1 MSSTPHD
8 PFYSSPFGPFYRR
21 HTPYMVQPEYR
32 IYEMNKRLQSRT
44 EIAANAVANPHQAPV
59 RCKAGGGK
67 QGNSKL
73 FWQVSCAVLSGVG
86 ERTESEDSDN
96 LWWDA
101 FATEFFEDDA
111 TLTLSFCL
119 EDGPKRY
126 TIGRTLIPRYFSTV
140 FEGGVTDLYYILKH
154 SKESYHNSSI
164 TVDCDQC
171 TMVTQHGKPM
181 FTKVCTE
188 GRLILEFTF
197 DDLMRIKTWHFTIRQ
212 YRELVPR
219 SILAMHAQ
227 DPQVLE
233 QLSKNITRMG
243 LTNFTLNYL
252 RLCVIL
258 EPMQELMSRHKTYN
272 LSPRDCLKT
281 CLFQKWQRMVA
292 PPAEPTRQPTTK
304 RRKRKNSTS
313 STSNSSAGN
322 NANSTN
328 SKKKS
333 AAANLSLSSQD
344 VMVVGEPTLMG
355 GEFGDE
361 DERLIT
367 RLENTQYDAANGM
380 DDEEDFNNS
389 PALGNNS
396 PWNSKPPANQETKSE
411 NPTPQASQ

>member
-1 MSSTPHD
+1 MGDLENKGVLKYSRLCSFIFQRFANSPLLPPACLLSWCVPSF
-8 PFYSSPFGPFYRR
+8 PFLLPF
-21 HTPYMVQPEYR
+21 QE
-32 IYEMNKRLQSRT
+32 K
-44 EIAANAVANPHQAPV
+44 
-59 RCKAGGGK
+59 KA
-67 QGNSKL
+67 
-73 FWQVSCAVLSGVG
+73 
-86 ERTESEDSDN
+86 
-96 LWWDA
+96 
-101 FATEFFEDDA
+101 
-111 TLTLSFCL
+111 
-119 EDGPKRY
+119 
-126 TIGRTLIPRYFSTV
+126 IGRTLIPRYFSTV

-171 TMVTQHGKPM
+171 AMVTQHGKPM

-227 DPQVLE
+227 DPQVLD

-313 STSNSSAGN
+313 STSNSSAGT
-322 NANSTN
+322 NANSTG
-328 SKKKS
+328 SKKKTP
-333 AAANLSLSSQD
+333 AANLSLSSQIASIA
-344 VMVVGEPTLMG
+344 
-355 GEFGDE
+355 
-361 DERLIT
+361 R
-367 RLENTQYDAANGM
+367 
-380 DDEEDFNNS
+380 S
-389 PALGNNS
+389 PVSGCALR
-396 PWNSKPPANQETKSE
+396 T
-411 NPTPQASQ
+411 

>member
-44 EIAANAVANPHQAPV
+44 
-59 RCKAGGGK
+59 
-67 QGNSKL
+67 
-73 FWQVSCAVLSGVG
+73 
-86 ERTESEDSDN
+86 EDSDN

-171 TMVTQHGKPM
+171 AMVTQHGKPM

-188 GRLILEFTF
+188 GRLIVEFTF

-227 DPQVLE
+227 DPQVLD

-292 PPAEPTRQPTTK
+292 PPEPTRQPTTK

-322 NANSTN
+322 NANSTG
-328 SKKKS
+328 SKKKTP
-333 AAANLSLSSQD
+333 AANLSLSSQ
-344 VMVVGEPTLMG
+344 VPVSLAFLLGLKSCLCLSSTCRGPRESLLELPTRSGQVGG
-355 GEFGDE
+355 GGGGGQGQGRGGQEWEGGALPWKPSLATWE
-361 DERLIT
+361 LERNI
-367 RLENTQYDAANGM
+367 
-380 DDEEDFNNS
+380 
-389 PALGNNS
+389 
-396 PWNSKPPANQETKSE
+396 KSLCCVG
-411 NPTPQASQ
+411 T

>member
-21 HTPYMVQPEYR
+21 HSPYMVQPEYR

-44 EIAANAVANPHQAPV
+44 E
-59 RCKAGGGK
+59 
-67 QGNSKL
+67 
-73 FWQVSCAVLSGVG
+73 
-86 ERTESEDSDN
+86 ESDN
-96 LWWDA
+96 LWWEA

-140 FEGGVTDLYYILKH
+140 YEGGVTDLYYILKH
-154 SKESYHNSSI
+154 AKEAYHNSSI

-219 SILAMHAQ
+219 SILAMH
-227 DPQVLE
+227 
-233 QLSKNITRMG
+233 
-243 LTNFTLNYL
+243 
-252 RLCVIL
+252 LCVIL

-292 PPAEPTRQPTTK
+292 PPAEPTRQTTTK

-313 STSNSSAGN
+313 NTANSNAGN
-322 NANSTN
+322 NSNSMY
-328 SKKKS
+328 SKKKVPV
-333 AAANLSLSSQD
+333 ASLNMSSQ
-344 VMVVGEPTLMG
+344 VPLTFHRAPREILELEP
-355 GEFGDE
+355 
-361 DERLIT
+361 R
-367 RLENTQYDAANGM
+367 
-380 DDEEDFNNS
+380 
-389 PALGNNS
+389 
-396 PWNSKPPANQETKSE
+396 
-411 NPTPQASQ
+411 

>member
-44 EIAANAVANPHQAPV
+44 E
-59 RCKAGGGK
+59 
-67 QGNSKL
+67 
-73 FWQVSCAVLSGVG
+73 
-86 ERTESEDSDN
+86 DSDN

-126 TIGRTLIPRYFSTV
+126 IVSTASLHEELITVRLLSPPARTWSWMFAIGRTLIPRYFSTV

-171 TMVTQHGKPM
+171 AMVTQHGKPM

-227 DPQVLE
+227 DPQVLD

-292 PPAEPTRQPTTK
+292 PPEPTRQPTTK

-322 NANSTN
+322 NANSTG
-328 SKKKS
+328 SKKKTP
-333 AAANLSLSSQD
+333 AANLSLSSQD

-389 PALGNNS
+389 PALGNSS
-396 PWNSKPPANQETKSE
+396 PWNSKPPATQETKSE
-411 NPTPQASQ
+411 NPPPQASQ

>member
-44 EIAANAVANPHQAPV
+44 
-59 RCKAGGGK
+59 
-67 QGNSKL
+67 
-73 FWQVSCAVLSGVG
+73 
-86 ERTESEDSDN
+86 EDSDN

-171 TMVTQHGKPM
+171 AMVTQHGKPM

-227 DPQVLE
+227 DPQVLD

-292 PPAEPTRQPTTK
+292 PPEPTRQPTTK

-322 NANSTN
+322 NANS
-328 SKKKS
+328 SGGKKKTT
-333 AAANLSLSSQD
+333 AATLSLPTQD

-396 PWNSKPPANQETKSE
+396 PWNSKPPATQETKSE
-411 NPTPQASQ
+411 NPPPQASQ

>member
-44 EIAANAVANPHQAPV
+44 
-59 RCKAGGGK
+59 
-67 QGNSKL
+67 
-73 FWQVSCAVLSGVG
+73 
-86 ERTESEDSDN
+86 EDSDN

-171 TMVTQHGKPM
+171 AMVTQHGKPM

-227 DPQVLE
+227 DPQVLD

-292 PPAEPTRQPTTK
+292 PPEPTRQPTTK

-322 NANSTN
+322 TTNSAG
-328 SKKKS
+328 SKKKTP
-333 AAANLSLSSQD
+333 AASLSLATQD

-396 PWNSKPPANQETKSE
+396 PWNSKPPATQETKSE
-411 NPTPQASQ
+411 NPPPQASQ

>member
-1 MSSTPHD
+1 MCSAPHD

-21 HTPYMVQPEYR
+21 HAPYGLQPEYR
-32 IYEMNKRLQSRT
+32 VYEMNKRLQART
-44 EIAANAVANPHQAPV
+44 
-59 RCKAGGGK
+59 
-67 QGNSKL
+67 
-73 FWQVSCAVLSGVG
+73 
-86 ERTESEDSDN
+86 EDSDS

-258 EPMQELMSRHKTYN
+258 EPMQELMSRHKTYS

-292 PPAEPTRQPTTK
+292 PPEPTRQPTTK

-322 NANSTN
+322 NANSTT
-328 SKKKS
+328 SKKKT
-333 AAANLSLSSQD
+333 AAANLSLSSQVPELGALQSCSLNPGRD
-344 VMVVGEPTLMG
+344 GALCHSTTVTPTG
-355 GEFGDE
+355 QFKE
-361 DERLIT
+361 
-367 RLENTQYDAANGM
+367 
-380 DDEEDFNNS
+380 
-389 PALGNNS
+389 
-396 PWNSKPPANQETKSE
+396 KH
-411 NPTPQASQ
+411 

>member
-44 EIAANAVANPHQAPV
+44 
-59 RCKAGGGK
+59 
-67 QGNSKL
+67 
-73 FWQVSCAVLSGVG
+73 
-86 ERTESEDSDN
+86 EDSDN

-171 TMVTQHGKPM
+171 AMVTQHGKPM

-227 DPQVLE
+227 DPQVLD

-292 PPAEPTRQPTTK
+292 PPEPTRQPTTK

-322 NANSTN
+322 NTNSTG
-328 SKKKS
+328 SKKKTT
-333 AAANLSLSSQD
+333 AASLSLPTQD

-396 PWNSKPPANQETKSE
+396 PWNSKAPATQETKSE
-411 NPTPQASQ
+411 NPPPQASQ